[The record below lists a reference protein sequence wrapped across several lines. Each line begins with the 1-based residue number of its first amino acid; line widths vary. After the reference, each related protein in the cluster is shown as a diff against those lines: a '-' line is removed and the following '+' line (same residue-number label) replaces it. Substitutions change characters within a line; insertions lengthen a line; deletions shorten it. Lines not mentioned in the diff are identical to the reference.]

1 MLSTFS
7 IPLLLLS
14 SLGRLLQGPTTPAAT
29 AAKPAPAAAPTTI
42 EWRADRRLTWEDFK
56 ARPNTDRLAALTSS
70 TIDAKVGCIDYQ
82 FSAQVRAIFVPTE
95 SWVRNPATASPNLL
109 RHEQLHFDITELH
122 TRKLR
127 QKLSLVKL
135 DCLHLQPA
143 FNNIT
148 KLAFLEWQREEAKY
162 DVDTN
167 HGLNIPR
174 QQFWEEQTK
183 QKLQQ
188 FEAFALK

>member
-1 MLSTFS
+1 MLSTFTL
-7 IPLLLLS
+7 PLFLLS
-14 SLGRLLQGPTTPAAT
+14 SLSRLIQGPTTPAA
-29 AAKPAPAAAPTTI
+29 APAKPAAAAPTTI

-82 FSAQVRAIFVPTE
+82 FSAQVRAVFVPTE
-95 SWVRNPATASPNLL
+95 SWVRNPATATANLL
-109 RHEQLHFDITELH
+109 RHEQLHFDLTELH

-148 KLAFLEWQREEAKY
+148 KLAFLEWQRDEAKY
-162 DVDTN
+162 DADTN
-167 HGLNIPR
+167 HGLNVPR
-174 QQFWEEQTK
+174 QQFWEEQTQ

-188 FEAFALK
+188 FEAYAVK